1 MKKVVLS
8 VAIMELLRKL
18 TFLVILLLC
27 INYVFAQEIS
37 RDFSVIYR
45 SDSVF
50 VQHTIGID
58 DNTFLAFGGTNSGS
72 GGLAIMK
79 ITYEGEI
86 LDSVSLP
93 NRMDFWVHGNYMN
106 GKFRYASFRYYDND
120 TLPLLCAVDVDPEDL
135 SVTYTGYNWEGLDFN
150 HPQQTHLYTNQI
162 YPVFLKDG
170 SLLLSYSVDSLYMV
184 NGMQSVHLVKFDNN
198 GDFVKERIFDGV
210 TGLLSNLFFITP
222 DSLGCRII
230 TKNANLYKFECH
242 TLDEDLNTVSVVEN
256 AGMVYY
262 SSPYLSGWLYCI
274 SECPTHLC
282 VNPHNGRTYSICSDV
297 PLDQKEKNETGKG
310 KMDILMGVYDENFN
324 LLNWTWGISTPEG
337 NDDAVD
343 LDIGPNGEVYML
355 GWMDLLP
362 SMKGNGQYRDT
373 RYMNF
378 YVGYLDEDLNKYS
391 EIYFK
396 PEEFLYLKC
405 ISACHSGG
413 CIVSSR
419 RNDDITGQTI
429 DHCIFRITP
438 EDFLN
443 VEEAHSHGFAVATAY
458 PNPGKDV
465 LYIRTGLWD
474 ARVEVYDM
482 NGRMVYRQEITENVT
497 SINAERWPAGAYV
510 WKVVA
515 EGMEVESGKWIKE

>member
-1 MKKVVLS
+1 MKKFSKYFVAVTLLFVS
-8 VAIMELLRKL
+8 VAA
-18 TFLVILLLC
+18 FS
-27 INYVFAQEIS
+27 QEYPQNLET
-37 RDFSVIYR
+37 IYR

-50 VQHTIGID
+50 VQHTIGFD

-72 GGLAIMK
+72 GSLAIMK

-93 NRMDFWVHGNYMN
+93 NRMDFWKYGNYMN

-135 SVTYTGYNWEGLDFN
+135 SVTYTGYSWEGLDFC
-150 HPQQTHLYTNQI
+150 HPQQTYLYTNQI

-170 SLLLSYSVDSLYMV
+170 SLLLSYPVDSLYFV
-184 NGMQSVHLVKFDNN
+184 NGMQSVHLVKFDVN
-198 GDFVKERIFDGV
+198 GALVKERIFDGV

-230 TKNANLYKFECH
+230 TKNTNLYKFDCH
-242 TLDEDLNTVSVVEN
+242 TLDKDLNTVSVVEN
-256 AGMVYY
+256 VGMVYY
-262 SSPYLSGWLYCI
+262 SSPSLSGWQYCI

-282 VNPHNGRTYSICSDV
+282 VNPQNGRTYSICSDV
-297 PLDQKEKNETGKG
+297 PLDQKEKDGAGKG
-310 KMDILMGVYDENFN
+310 KMDILMGVYDEKFN
-324 LLNWTWGISTPEG
+324 LLNWTWGINTPDG

-343 LDIGPNGEVYML
+343 LDIGPKGEVYML

-362 SMKGNGQYRDT
+362 SMKAPYRNEN
-373 RYMNF
+373 YMNF

-429 DHCIFRITP
+429 DYCIYRITP

-443 VEEAHSHGFAVATAY
+443 VEEAHSHGLSLAIAY
-458 PNPGKDV
+458 PNPGGNEMH
-465 LYIRTGLWD
+465 IRT
-474 ARVEVYDM
+474 AVENAAVEVYDM
-482 NGRMVYRQEITENVT
+482 NGRLVAQQPVTETETVLDAT
-497 SINAERWPAGAYV
+497 DWAAGTYI
-510 WKVVA
+510 WKVVSDKA
-515 EGMEVESGKWIKE
+515 EIETGKWVKE

>member
-1 MKKVVLS
+1 
-8 VAIMELLRKL
+8 MELYRKL
-18 TFLVILLLC
+18 IFSAILLFLC
-27 INYVFAQEIS
+27 SKHVFAQEIS
-37 RDFSVIYR
+37 RDFSIIYR

-58 DNTFLAFGGTNSGS
+58 DNTFLAFGGTNSGNGS
-72 GGLAIMK
+72 LAIMK

-93 NRMDFWVHGNYMN
+93 NRMDYWVHGNFMN
-106 GKFRYASFRYYDND
+106 GKFRYASFRFDDND

-135 SVTYTGYNWEGLDFN
+135 SVTHTGYSWEGLDFN

-170 SLLLSYSVDSLYMV
+170 SLLLSYPVDSLYMV

-198 GDFVKERIFDGV
+198 GVLVKERVFDGV
-210 TGLLSNLFFITP
+210 MGLLSNLFFITP

-230 TKNANLYKFECH
+230 TRNTSLYKFECQ
-242 TLDEDLNTVSVVEN
+242 TLDEDLNTVSIVEN
-256 AGMVYY
+256 AGMAYY
-262 SSPYLSGWLYCI
+262 SSPYQSGWQYCI

-282 VNPHNGRTYSICSDV
+282 VNHQNGRTYSICSDV
-297 PLDQKEKNETGKG
+297 PLDWKEKDGKG
-310 KMDILMGVYDENFN
+310 KSNMDILMGVYDENFN
-324 LLNWTWGISTPEG
+324 LLNWTWGINTHEG

-355 GWMDLLP
+355 GWMDVLP
-362 SMKGNGQYRDT
+362 NIKGGNDLCRND

-429 DHCIFRITP
+429 DHCIYRITP

-443 VEEAHSHGFAVATAY
+443 IEEAHSHGFAVATAY

-465 LYIRTGLWD
+465 LNIRTGLKD

-482 NGRMVYRQEITENVT
+482 SGRLMHRQDITENVT
-497 SINAERWPAGAYV
+497 GIDAGGWAAGAYV
-510 WKVVA
+510 WKVYTGVSTGSTTLA
-515 EGMEVESGKWIKE
+515 ETGKWIKE